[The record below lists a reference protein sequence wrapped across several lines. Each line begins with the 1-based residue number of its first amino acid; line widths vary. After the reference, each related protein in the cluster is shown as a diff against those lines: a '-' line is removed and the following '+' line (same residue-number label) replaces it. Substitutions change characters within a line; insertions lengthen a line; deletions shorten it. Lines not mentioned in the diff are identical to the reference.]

1 MMFSIGRLANRTAL
15 WAMAA
20 WLIAGPAA
28 AQEPPKN
35 FILLDQPKA
44 VAAINFD
51 DGQGRARSLAD
62 FKGKVV
68 LLNIWA
74 TWCIPCR
81 KEMPALDRLQAN
93 LGGSDF
99 EVVPISID
107 RGGRDTVAKFYA
119 ETGIRNLAMYIDA
132 SGQAVRTLDAV
143 GLPTT
148 LIINRAGNEIDR
160 IIGPLEW
167 DAPEIAEFLRHIILK
182 EDDVAESLTQ
192 EPQAQ
197 VGQRDH
203 DPPGSLQRAF
213 RWLKAL
219 LIN

>member
-1 MMFSIGRLANRTAL
+1 MMFPIGRPANRIAF

-20 WLIAGPAA
+20 WLVAGPAA

-35 FILLDQPKA
+35 FILLDQPRA

-93 LGGSDF
+93 LGGADF
-99 EVVPISID
+99 EVVPVSID
-107 RGGRDTVAKFYA
+107 RGGRDTVAKFYV
-119 ETGIRNLAMYIDA
+119 ETGIRNLAMYVDA
-132 SGQAVRTLDAV
+132 SGQTVRTLDAV

-167 DAPEIAEFLRHIILK
+167 DAPEIAEFLRQIVLK
-182 EDDVAESLTQ
+182 QNDGAESLTQ
-192 EPQAQ
+192 EPRVQ

-203 DPPGSLQRAF
+203 DPRGSLQRAV